1 MATLTAQWVGRQGDT
16 QKVFPFI
23 CQDSLGTVDIS
34 DAVASARKFHLSK
47 KPGATAVINAET
59 EDVDYANGEGQYQW
73 ADGETDDLIGFYY
86 AEVEVTFLDG
96 RTRTFPEG
104 DDEYA
109 ILFFSRQ
116 LA

>member
-1 MATLTAQWVGRQGDT
+1 MATLTPDWTGRQGDT

-23 CQDSLGTVDIS
+23 CQDALGPVDIS
-34 DAVASARKFHLSK
+34 NSVASARKFHLSK
-47 KPGATAVINAET
+47 KPGLAPEINAET
-59 EDVDYANGEGQYQW
+59 EDVNYVVGEGQYQW
-73 ADGETDDLIGFYY
+73 ATGETDDLIGFYY

-104 DDEYA
+104 DNEYA